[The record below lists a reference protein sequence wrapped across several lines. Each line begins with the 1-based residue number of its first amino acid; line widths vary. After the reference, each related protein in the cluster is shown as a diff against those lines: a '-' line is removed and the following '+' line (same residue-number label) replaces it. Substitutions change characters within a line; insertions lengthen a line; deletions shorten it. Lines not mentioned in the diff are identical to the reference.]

1 MAAKT
6 RKAHR
11 HFRRS
16 KGRGEHDYLVVAT
29 GIFFVVAIAHFLRAF
44 YGLELI
50 VVGWDVPAWASWF
63 AVALAGLMAW
73 RGWQYS
79 RR

>member
-16 KGRGEHDYLVVAT
+16 SGRGEHDYLVVAT
-29 GIFFVVAIAHFLRAF
+29 GIFFVVALAHFVRAF
-44 YGLELI
+44 YGVELA
-50 VVGWDVPAWASWF
+50 VGGWSVPAWMSW
-63 AVALAGLMAW
+63 AGVLVAGLMAW